1 MYTVGTGVI
10 RRLIAGVPL
19 GTAPD
24 NVKGSK
30 WAYATND
37 TAAAVEGA
45 GFFNPIAAQLRV
57 GDQIDASL
65 DLDGTPA
72 RKDYMVTSIAAG
84 VVTIIAA
91 AA

>member
-1 MYTVGTGVI
+1 MFTVGTGVI
-10 RRLIAGVPL
+10 RRIIEGVPL
-19 GTAPD
+19 GTGPD

-30 WAYATND
+30 WTYVTND

-45 GFFNPIAAQLRV
+45 GFFNSISTQLRA

-72 RKDYMVTSIAAG
+72 RKDYLVSAIAAG
-84 VVTIIAA
+84 VVTIVAA